1 MPYLYMDF
9 EYDPAKSASNLSKHG
24 IDFDQAQTLWGDPWM
39 LEAPAKT
46 EDEPR
51 FLSIGKIEG
60 KHWTAI
66 WTPRGEAVRIISVR
80 RARKEEIGYYEGN

>member
-1 MPYLYMDF
+1 MDF
-9 EYDPAKSASNLSKHG
+9 EYDSTKSASNLSKHG
-24 IDFDQAQTLWGDPWM
+24 IDFDQAQALWDDPWM

-51 FLSIGKIEG
+51 FISIGKIEG
-60 KHWTAI
+60 KHWSAI
-66 WTPRGEAVRIISVR
+66 WTPRGHAVRIISVR

>member
-1 MPYLYMDF
+1 MDF
-9 EYDPAKSASNLSKHG
+9 EYDLTKSASNESKHG
-24 IDFDQAQTLWGDPWM
+24 IDFDQAQALWNDPWM

-60 KHWTAI
+60 KHWAVV